1 MPNTSNTGNTHE
13 QEQESLFAAVD
24 ALLEEAAQDP
34 LPHPDERKRL
44 REAAGL
50 SQDQIAKA
58 LAVRRET
65 VTSWETGRTSPRPP
79 KRAAYARL
87 LEGLTAL
94 HPVNGVNAV
103 NAAPIPATAPEA
115 HAPQPKTEP
124 QHGEGTPRQ
133 PTPHPTAE
141 AHTAH
146 PVAPVNGVNATPPLA
161 AATAATTLNAIAA
174 PTAPRANTPE
184 PEPNPQL
191 PEGTRT
197 DSAVNPPEPG
207 AKPQRQADT
216 GTATPQPPT
225 HTTAPRQHPA
235 PATTP
240 PPPQPTTTPTTPQ
253 PGPATPQA
261 ETGTPQT
268 GPHTPQAGPR
278 TPQTEPHTSQA
289 GPRTPLEGTGTPQT
303 EPHTFQAGPRTPLE
317 GTGTP
322 QTEPH
327 TSQAG
332 PRTPLEGTGT
342 PLEGTGTP
350 QAGTGTS
357 QAGPRTPQTG
367 PHTPLQGNGPLAV
380 LTGTGQ
386 AHTTAGLILDHPTT
400 GGLPALLTWALTE
413 ANLRS
418 PRLHRN
424 GKDGDP
430 LLVLTAPA
438 VESLGLPLTLEDR
451 RALRLPD
458 NHPTLKQLAKNKW
471 QLTRR
476 GFGPWPRIYRPA
488 TPTTG
493 RQCVQ
498 LAILPWGALDPR
510 AWGEDTATLPAPE
523 LAELLTTYAARVL
536 TPRGSTAVTGLEL
549 MTALRPPTRAA
560 RDEATNTWVS
570 APVPGS
576 LTRPVD
582 PAPPEAP
589 DEHPVV
595 ASLYPRSHQRTPDQ
609 VLDEEAYDWIRDPQ
623 LLTDAECA
631 RTHAVGIDVNMA
643 FAAAAN
649 RLVVGLGPATHTTSP
664 RFDPKLP
671 GCWLADLSSL
681 DVELDPRLPNPFTPH
696 GKPPTGPAWY
706 ATPTLAYA
714 QELGHDVR
722 PTEAWIRPDN
732 GPYLDAWYTRLR
744 DAYMATMADLGVTP
758 SLTEP
763 EFLKAMSTHKQD
775 PEAAT
780 GTRTQISASV
790 LSAIKSTVKGGIG
803 KLRERPQGAAYR
815 PGEPWPAL
823 ERPTWR
829 PDIRAAVISTARVN
843 MHRKML
849 KLART
854 ADLHPIAVLSDCA
867 VYLSDGPSPLD
878 FLPHTPDG
886 KPLPGGFRLGVNP
899 GMVKHE
905 GTQPL
910 LWAVQ
915 MLDEGLNPA
924 RHIKGHDAA
933 AHGE

>member
-1 MPNTSNTGNTHE
+1 MSETNE
-13 QEQESLFAAVD
+13 QTTLFAAVD
-24 ALLEEAAQDP
+24 ALLEEAAAKDG
-34 LPHPDERKRL
+34 LPAPDERKRL

-58 LAVRRET
+58 LSVRRET
-65 VTSWETGRTSPRPP
+65 VTSWETGRTAPRPP

-87 LEGLTAL
+87 LEGLAAL
-94 HPVNGVNAV
+94 HPHPGTPTTNTVSTPPPTDPAPINAVNTAPPAEPPTINAVNTTPPTPPATINAVNAEPPTAPSTVDAPSSPTPQPPVNAV
-103 NAAPIPATAPEA
+103 NTPTPTSG
-115 HAPQPKTEP
+115 TEP
-124 QHGEGTPRQ
+124 RPRQ
-133 PTPHPTAE
+133 
-141 AHTAH
+141 
-146 PVAPVNGVNATPPLA
+146 G
-161 AATAATTLNAIAA
+161 
-174 PTAPRANTPE
+174 
-184 PEPNPQL
+184 
-191 PEGTRT
+191 
-197 DSAVNPPEPG
+197 
-207 AKPQRQADT
+207 
-216 GTATPQPPT
+216 
-225 HTTAPRQHPA
+225 
-235 PATTP
+235 
-240 PPPQPTTTPTTPQ
+240 
-253 PGPATPQA
+253 
-261 ETGTPQT
+261 
-268 GPHTPQAGPR
+268 
-278 TPQTEPHTSQA
+278 
-289 GPRTPLEGTGTPQT
+289 
-303 EPHTFQAGPRTPLE
+303 
-317 GTGTP
+317 
-322 QTEPH
+322 
-327 TSQAG
+327 
-332 PRTPLEGTGT
+332 
-342 PLEGTGTP
+342 
-350 QAGTGTS
+350 AGTGTAAQVS
-357 QAGPRTPQTG
+357 TPSRPSTPRPKPTSTP
-367 PHTPLQGNGPLAV
+367 PLQGNGPLAV
-380 LTGTGQ
+380 LDGTGH
-386 AHTTAGLILDHPTT
+386 AHAAGGVLLTHPTSD
-400 GGLPALLTWALTE
+400 LPSLITWALSPD
-413 ANLRS
+413 ADLRA

-438 VESLGLPLTLEDR
+438 AERLGLPLTLEDR

-458 NHPTLKQLAKNKW
+458 DHPVIKQLTKAKW

-476 GFGPWPRIYRPA
+476 GFGPWARIYRPA
-488 TPTTG
+488 SPTTG

-498 LAILPWGALDPR
+498 LAVLPWGALDPR
-510 AWGEDTATLPAPE
+510 AWGEDTADLPAPE
-523 LAELLTTYAARVL
+523 LAELLSTYATRVL

-560 RDEATNTWVS
+560 RNPQTNTWES

-609 VLDEEAYDWIRDPQ
+609 VLDEEAYDWIRDPE

-649 RLVVGLGPATHTTSP
+649 RLVVGTGPAVHTTAP

-681 DVELDPRLPNPFTPH
+681 SLDPRLPSPFTPH
-696 GKPPTGPAWY
+696 GRPPAGPAWY

-714 QELGHDVR
+714 RELGHDVR
-722 PTEAWIRPDN
+722 PTEAWIRPEH
-732 GPYLDAWYTRLR
+732 GAYLDAWYSRLR
-744 DAYMATMADLGVTP
+744 DAYLATMADMGVTTT
-758 SLTEP
+758 LTEP
-763 EFLKAMSTHKQD
+763 EFLTAMETHKHHS
-775 PEAAT
+775 PLPTA
-780 GTRTQISASV
+780 V

-803 KLRERPQGAAYR
+803 KLRERPQGAGYR

-843 MHRKML
+843 MHRKMQ
-849 KLART
+849 KLAT
-854 ADLHPIAVLSDCA
+854 AAGLYPIAVLSDCA

-886 KPLPGGFRLGVNP
+886 KPLPGGFRLGVSP

-915 MLDEGLNPA
+915 LLDEHLNPA
-924 RHIKGHDAA
+924 RHIKGHDASA
-933 AHGE
+933 DGE

>member
-1 MPNTSNTGNTHE
+1 MSETNE
-13 QEQESLFAAVD
+13 QTTLFAAVD
-24 ALLEEAAQDP
+24 ALLEEAAAQDG

-58 LAVRRET
+58 LSVRRET
-65 VTSWETGRTSPRPP
+65 VTSWETGRTAPRPP

-87 LEGLTAL
+87 LEGLAAL
-94 HPVNGVNAV
+94 PPAPAETINAVNTEPPATPAPTPTINAVNNEPAPPTKPTPAAPTINAVNAVNAEPTPTPDPTPTPPAPPATVNAV
-103 NAAPIPATAPEA
+103 NAA
-115 HAPQPKTEP
+115 
-124 QHGEGTPRQ
+124 
-133 PTPHPTAE
+133 
-141 AHTAH
+141 
-146 PVAPVNGVNATPPLA
+146 
-161 AATAATTLNAIAA
+161 
-174 PTAPRANTPE
+174 
-184 PEPNPQL
+184 
-191 PEGTRT
+191 
-197 DSAVNPPEPG
+197 
-207 AKPQRQADT
+207 
-216 GTATPQPPT
+216 TPQPPT
-225 HTTAPRQHPA
+225 TPRRAPQRP
-235 PATTP
+235 
-240 PPPQPTTTPTTPQ
+240 
-253 PGPATPQA
+253 
-261 ETGTPQT
+261 
-268 GPHTPQAGPR
+268 
-278 TPQTEPHTSQA
+278 
-289 GPRTPLEGTGTPQT
+289 TPL
-303 EPHTFQAGPRTPLE
+303 AG
-317 GTGTP
+317 
-322 QTEPH
+322 H
-327 TSQAG
+327 
-332 PRTPLEGTGT
+332 
-342 PLEGTGTP
+342 
-350 QAGTGTS
+350 
-357 QAGPRTPQTG
+357 
-367 PHTPLQGNGPLAV
+367 GPLAV
-380 LTGTGQ
+380 LDGTGH
-386 AHTTAGLILDHPTT
+386 AHAAGGLLLPHPTS
-400 GGLPALLTWALTE
+400 GLAALVAWALGPD
-413 ANLRS
+413 ADLRA
-418 PRLHRN
+418 PRLHHN
-424 GKDGDP
+424 GRDGDP

-438 VESLGLPLTLEDR
+438 AEQFGLPLTLEDR

-458 NHPTLKQLAKNKW
+458 NHPVIKQLTKAKW

-488 TPTTG
+488 SPTTG

-498 LAILPWGALDPR
+498 LAVLPWGALDSR
-510 AWGEDTATLPAPE
+510 AWGEDTADLSAPE

-560 RDEATNTWVS
+560 RNPQTGTWES

-576 LTRPVD
+576 LSRPVD

-595 ASLYPRSHQRTPDQ
+595 AALYPRAHQRTPDE
-609 VLDEEAYDWIRDPQ
+609 VLDEEAYDWIRDAE

-649 RLVVGLGPATHTTSP
+649 RLTVGIGPAVHTTAP

-671 GCWLADLSSL
+671 GCWLADLSGLS
-681 DVELDPRLPNPFTPH
+681 LDPRLPSPFTPH

-714 QELGHDVR
+714 QELGHEVR
-722 PTEAWIRPDN
+722 PTEAWTRPDN

-744 DAYMATMADLGVTP
+744 DAYMATMADLGITP
-758 SLTEP
+758 SLTES
-763 EFLKAMSTHKQD
+763 EFLTAMTTYKENAPHTST
-775 PEAAT
+775 A
-780 GTRTQISASV
+780 V

-815 PGEPWPAL
+815 PGEAWPAL

-843 MHRKML
+843 MHRKMR
-849 KLART
+849 KLAT
-854 ADLHPIAVLSDCA
+854 EAGLHPIAVLSDCA

-878 FLPHTPDG
+878 FLPHTPEG
-886 KPLPGGFRLGVNP
+886 KPLPGGFRLGVSP

-915 MLDEGLNPA
+915 LLDQHLNPA

-933 AHGE
+933 ADGE

>member
-1 MPNTSNTGNTHE
+1 MPN
-13 QEQESLFAAVD
+13 EQESLFAAVD
-24 ALLEEAAQDP
+24 ALLEEAAAKDA

-58 LAVRRET
+58 LSVRRET
-65 VTSWETGRTSPRPP
+65 VTSWEIGRTAPRPP

-87 LEGLTAL
+87 LEGLATL
-94 HPVNGVNAV
+94 HPINAV
-103 NAAPIPATAPEA
+103 NAAPTPTPEPQAPSTTAAPTPQPHPAPKPHPGTAAQPHPAPAPEPQP
-115 HAPQPKTEP
+115 HPGTAPQPNTAP
-124 QHGEGTPRQ
+124 GPLPHAPIPAAQ
-133 PTPHPTAE
+133 PTPHHTAE
-141 AHTAH
+141 PQPAH
-146 PVAPVNGVNATPPLA
+146 PTPVNAVNGVNAPQPHTPTHP
-161 AATAATTLNAIAA
+161 AATSPQPHPHPGSGAEPQFREGAGRG
-174 PTAPRANTPE
+174 TAP
-184 PEPNPQL
+184 
-191 PEGTRT
+191 
-197 DSAVNPPEPG
+197 
-207 AKPQRQADT
+207 QA
-216 GTATPQPPT
+216 P
-225 HTTAPRQHPA
+225 
-235 PATTP
+235 
-240 PPPQPTTTPTTPQ
+240 
-253 PGPATPQA
+253 TPQA
-261 ETGTPQT
+261 QAQAPTPRSPRP
-268 GPHTPQAGPR
+268 PHPG
-278 TPQTEPHTSQA
+278 
-289 GPRTPLEGTGTPQT
+289 PLE
-303 EPHTFQAGPRTPLE
+303 
-317 GTGTP
+317 
-322 QTEPH
+322 
-327 TSQAG
+327 
-332 PRTPLEGTGT
+332 
-342 PLEGTGTP
+342 
-350 QAGTGTS
+350 
-357 QAGPRTPQTG
+357 
-367 PHTPLQGNGPLAV
+367 GNGPLAV
-380 LTGTGQ
+380 LDGTGH
-386 AHTTAGLILDHPTT
+386 AYAAAGLVLDHPTAT
-400 GGLPALLTWALTE
+400 TTTIDLPTLLTWALTE

-424 GKDGDP
+424 GRDGDP
-430 LLVLTAPA
+430 LLVLTASA
-438 VESLGLPLTLEDR
+438 VERLGLPPTLEDR

-458 NHPTLKQLAKNKW
+458 NHPTLRRLAKSKW

-510 AWGEDTATLPAPE
+510 AWGEDTAALPAPE
-523 LAELLTTYAARVL
+523 LAALLTTYATRVL

-560 RDEATNTWVS
+560 RNPETNTWES

-576 LTRPVD
+576 LTRAVE

-595 ASLYPRSHQRTPDQ
+595 AALYPRSHQRTPDQ
-609 VLDEEAYDWIRDPQ
+609 VLDEEAYDWIRDPE

-649 RLVVGLGPATHTTSP
+649 RLPVGLGPATHTTTP
-664 RFDPKLP
+664 RFDPKTP
-671 GCWLADLSSL
+671 GCWLADLSTLS
-681 DVELDPRLPNPFTPH
+681 LDPRLPSPFTPT
-696 GKPPTGPAWY
+696 GRPPTGPAWY

-722 PTEAWIRPDN
+722 PTEAWIRQDH

-758 SLTEP
+758 SLSEP
-763 EFLKAMSTHKQD
+763 DFLTAMSTHKDND
-775 PEAAT
+775 PTTTA
-780 GTRTQISASV
+780 V

-815 PGEPWPAL
+815 PGEAWPAL

-843 MHRKML
+843 MHRKMQ
-849 KLART
+849 KLAT
-854 ADLHPIAVLSDCA
+854 AAGLYPIAVLSDCA

-878 FLPHTPDG
+878 FLPHTPEG
-886 KPLPGGFRLGVNP
+886 KPLPGGFRLGVSP

-915 MLDEGLNPA
+915 LLDEHLNPA

-933 AHGE
+933 ADGE

>member
-1 MPNTSNTGNTHE
+1 MPNNRNTRPDTNE
-13 QEQESLFAAVD
+13 QEGLFAAVD

-87 LEGLTAL
+87 LEGLSTL

-103 NAAPIPATAPEA
+103 NAALPAEGPG
-115 HAPQPKTEP
+115 PL
-124 QHGEGTPRQ
+124 GGTPASPTPTAAETQPHPTSAARAEGAVQ
-133 PTPHPTAE
+133 PTPETPALTPRPSPGAQSQASTPDPTARAEGAGPTREPVSPTPTPHPDPATQPKVQE
-141 AHTAH
+141 APGSGTT
-146 PVAPVNGVNATPPLA
+146 PQAPASGTPQSPTPPPATPTNDTEPVPPTPIPHA
-161 AATAATTLNAIAA
+161 GPGAEPQFREGAGRGSAPQA
-174 PTAPRANTPE
+174 PTRTPAPRARTTP
-184 PEPNPQL
+184 PTPRR
-191 PEGTRT
+191 G
-197 DSAVNPPEPG
+197 PG
-207 AKPQRQADT
+207 
-216 GTATPQPPT
+216 ATPQPPT
-225 HTTAPRQHPA
+225 ASPRPA
-235 PATTP
+235 
-240 PPPQPTTTPTTPQ
+240 
-253 PGPATPQA
+253 
-261 ETGTPQT
+261 
-268 GPHTPQAGPR
+268 
-278 TPQTEPHTSQA
+278 
-289 GPRTPLEGTGTPQT
+289 
-303 EPHTFQAGPRTPLE
+303 
-317 GTGTP
+317 
-322 QTEPH
+322 
-327 TSQAG
+327 
-332 PRTPLEGTGT
+332 
-342 PLEGTGTP
+342 
-350 QAGTGTS
+350 
-357 QAGPRTPQTG
+357 
-367 PHTPLQGNGPLAV
+367 GNGPLTV
-380 LTGTGQ
+380 LDGTGH
-386 AHTTAGLILDHPTT
+386 AHTAGGQILDHPTT
-400 GGLPALLTWALTE
+400 GGLPALVTWALGPD
-413 ANLRS
+413 ADLRS

-430 LLVLTAPA
+430 LLVLTAA
-438 VESLGLPLTLEDR
+438 ATEAFGLPLTLEDR

-458 NHPTLKQLAKNKW
+458 NHPALKQLAKSKW

-476 GFGPWPRIYRPA
+476 GFGPWARIYRPA

-510 AWGEDTATLPAPE
+510 AWGEDTPDLPAPE
-523 LAELLTTYAARVL
+523 LAELLTTYATRVL

-560 RDEATNTWVS
+560 RNPETNTWES

-609 VLDEEAYDWIRDPQ
+609 VLDEEAYDWIRDPE
-623 LLTDAECA
+623 LLTDAECT

-649 RLVVGLGPATHTTSP
+649 RLTVGLGPATHTKSP
-664 RFDPKLP
+664 RFDPTTP
-671 GCWLADLSSL
+671 GCWLADLSAIS
-681 DVELDPRLPNPFTPH
+681 LDPRLPSPFTPH

-714 QELGHDVR
+714 QELGHEVH
-722 PTEAWIRPDN
+722 PTEAWLRPEC

-744 DAYMATMADLGVTP
+744 DAYMATMADLGVTSAMP
-758 SLTEP
+758 EP
-763 EFLKAMSTHKQD
+763 EFLKAMTTHKQD
-775 PEAAT
+775 APIPTA
-780 GTRTQISASV
+780 V

-803 KLRERPQGAAYR
+803 KLRERPQGAGYR
-815 PGEPWPAL
+815 PGERWPAL

-843 MHRKML
+843 MHRKMN
-849 KLART
+849 KLATT

-878 FLPHTPDG
+878 FLPRTPDG
-886 KPLPGGFRLGVNP
+886 KPLPGGFRLGVSP

-910 LWAVQ
+910 LWAVG

-933 AHGE
+933 ADGE

>member
-1 MPNTSNTGNTHE
+1 TTTTGSATP
-13 QEQESLFAAVD
+13 
-24 ALLEEAAQDP
+24 EAA
-34 LPHPDERKRL
+34 
-44 REAAGL
+44 EAP
-50 SQDQIAKA
+50 Q
-58 LAVRRET
+58 
-65 VTSWETGRTSPRPP
+65 PP
-79 KRAAYARL
+79 P
-87 LEGLTAL
+87 T
-94 HPVNGVNAV
+94 VNAV
-103 NAAPIPATAPEA
+103 NAPAPAPAPAPAADPE
-115 HAPQPKTEP
+115 
-124 QHGEGTPRQ
+124 Q
-133 PTPHPTAE
+133 PTPLNTTTPE
-141 AHTAH
+141 AKAQPDRPLSPHTA
-146 PVAPVNGVNATPPLA
+146 G
-161 AATAATTLNAIAA
+161 
-174 PTAPRANTPE
+174 PT
-184 PEPNPQL
+184 
-191 PEGTRT
+191 
-197 DSAVNPPEPG
+197 
-207 AKPQRQADT
+207 
-216 GTATPQPPT
+216 
-225 HTTAPRQHPA
+225 HPA

-240 PPPQPTTTPTTPQ
+240 TAPRPTAQPRPRE
-253 PGPATPQA
+253 ATA
-261 ETGTPQT
+261 RGT
-268 GPHTPQAGPR
+268 
-278 TPQTEPHTSQA
+278 
-289 GPRTPLEGTGTPQT
+289 LE
-303 EPHTFQAGPRTPLE
+303 
-317 GTGTP
+317 
-322 QTEPH
+322 
-327 TSQAG
+327 
-332 PRTPLEGTGT
+332 
-342 PLEGTGTP
+342 
-350 QAGTGTS
+350 
-357 QAGPRTPQTG
+357 
-367 PHTPLQGNGPLAV
+367 GNGPLAV
-380 LTGTGQ
+380 LDGTGH
-386 AHTTAGLILDHPTT
+386 AYAAAGLILDHPTT
-400 GGLPALLTWALTE
+400 NLPDLVTWALTE

-424 GKDGDP
+424 GRDGDP

-438 VESLGLPLTLEDR
+438 VERLGLPPTLEDR

-458 NHPTLKQLAKNKW
+458 NHPTLKQLTKSKW

-510 AWGEDTATLPAPE
+510 AWGEDTADLSAPE

-609 VLDEEAYDWIRDPQ
+609 VLDEEAYDWIRDPE
-623 LLTDAECA
+623 LLTDAECT

-649 RLVVGLGPATHTTSP
+649 RLPVGLGRATHVTAP
-664 RFDPKLP
+664 RFDPKTP
-671 GCWLADLSSL
+671 GCWLADLSTLS
-681 DVELDPRLPNPFTPH
+681 LDPRLPSPFTPH
-696 GKPPTGPAWY
+696 GRPPTGPAWY

-714 QELGHDVR
+714 QELGHDVH
-722 PTEAWIRPDN
+722 PTEAWIREDH

-758 SLTEP
+758 SLSEP
-763 EFLKAMSTHKQD
+763 DFLTAMSGHKEGN
-775 PEAAT
+775 PPSAA
-780 GTRTQISASV
+780 V

-815 PGEPWPAL
+815 PGEAWPAL

-829 PDIRAAVISTARVN
+829 PDIRAAVIATARVN
-843 MHRKML
+843 MHRKMQ
-849 KLART
+849 KLAT
-854 ADLHPIAVLSDCA
+854 AAGLHPIAVLSDCA

-878 FLPHTPDG
+878 FLPHTPEG
-886 KPLPGGFRLGVNP
+886 KPLPGGFRLGVSP

-915 MLDEGLNPA
+915 MLDEHLNPA

-933 AHGE
+933 ADGE